1 MFVYKEIHILT
12 KSNYGLN
19 LFDLKNNI
27 NLTTYMKP
35 INKYIDHT
43 LLKATATT
51 ADIGKLCVEAKLYKF
66 FSVCVNSCYVPLAKE
81 LLKYSDVKICS
92 VVGFPLGAM
101 STKAKV
107 TEAIQALENGAD
119 EIDMVINI
127 GLLKSKNFDG
137 VWKDIEAVKK
147 SMPNNI
153 LKVILETCYLDELEI
168 IKASELAIQSGADF
182 IKTSTGFGTGGA
194 TLNDIKLMK
203 SVSSNGIKIKASG
216 GIKNYKEALE
226 YINLGVDRLGTSS
239 GIAIVNKLAS
249 KSKY

>member
-1 MFVYKEIHILT
+1 M
-12 KSNYGLN
+12 KS
-19 LFDLKNNI
+19 
-27 NLTTYMKP
+27 

-51 ADIGKLCVEAKLYKF
+51 YDIGKLCEDAIKYKF

-81 LLKYSDVKICS
+81 LLQNSDVKICS

-107 TEAIQALENGAD
+107 AEATWALKDGAD

-127 GLLKSKNFDG
+127 GLLKGKNFDG

-147 SMPNNI
+147 CMPNNT

-182 IKTSTGFGTGGA
+182 IKTSTGFGTHGA

-203 SVSSNGIKIKASG
+203 SVSSNNTKIKASG
-216 GIKNYKEALE
+216 GIKDYKTALE
-226 YINLGVDRLGTSS
+226 YINSGVERLGTSS
-239 GIAIVNKLAS
+239 GIAIIKKAS
-249 KSKY
+249 SNSNY